1 MTDNTVNIEV
11 REMTSAEL
19 DEVSG
24 GITPVAI
31 AGWFAAGML
40 AKLADEAGV
49 FDAWHNPL

>member
-1 MTDNTVNIEV
+1 MTDNAVNIEA

-24 GITPVAI
+24 GITPVAV
-31 AGWFAAGML
+31 AMWFAGGML
-40 AKLADEAGV
+40 GKLADEAGV